1 MTQHESVA
9 QREGA
14 SEQDSVASEQDSVAS
29 EQDSVVE
36 RPEVSAPEPWSFP
49 EAQRSVLANGL
60 GVVSYD
66 IPGQYVI
73 SVCLAVPMPLERE
86 PREHEGIATI
96 MARTLDEGT
105 ARHTAEEFAELL
117 ERRGIALGAG
127 AGESGLTVDVDV
139 PKRNLRE
146 ALDLLSQAV
155 REAAFPANEVSR
167 HVKIRLAEIDHERAL
182 PAQRAAIE
190 FISTY
195 FDAEER
201 ASRPTAGTKET
212 ISAITPPDL
221 VAFHAANVMA
231 SGATI
236 VVAGDLSE
244 LDVVSEVDRALGS
257 WRGASAEVVEP
268 REAARA
274 TDAER
279 MVFLDRPGA
288 VQTEFYV
295 GCPGPDRRVEGGWA
309 AYPVL
314 GFVIGGSPNSRVDA
328 VLREDKG
335 FTYGIRSGF
344 RPRRRGGLF
353 LTSGSVRADS
363 TVEALGLLLDILDTA
378 REGFTQEEAQA
389 GVDFIGKTAPGRYA
403 TADTVAEE
411 AAALSLEGLTTEFT
425 TATLRALADIDAGAL
440 ATAYDRYVTGGWTVI
455 VVGDASLYAEGVRG
469 LGRGEVT
476 VLPA

>member
-1 MTQHESVA
+1 MTHQESVA
-9 QREGA
+9 KREGA
-14 SEQDSVASEQDSVAS
+14 TV
-29 EQDSVVE
+29 QDSVVE
-36 RPEVSAPEPWSFP
+36 RPEVRAPEPWSFP

-73 SVCLAVPMPLERE
+73 SVCLAVPMPLEVE
-86 PREHEGIATI
+86 PREREGVATI

-117 ERRGIALGAG
+117 ERKGIALGAS
-127 AGESGLTVDVDV
+127 ASESGLIVDVDV
-139 PKRNLRE
+139 PKRNLTE

-155 REAAFPANEVSR
+155 REAAFPSNEVSR
-167 HVKIRLAEIDHERAL
+167 HVKIRLAEIDQERAL
-182 PAQRAAIE
+182 PGHRAALE

-195 FDAEER
+195 FDPDER
-201 ASRPTAGTKET
+201 ASRPTAGAKET
-212 ISAITPPDL
+212 ISAITPQDL
-221 VAFHAANVMA
+221 VAFHSANVVP

-236 VVAGDLSE
+236 VLAGDLSD
-244 LDVVSEVDRALGS
+244 LDVVSEVERALGP
-257 WRGASAEVVEP
+257 WRRASADVVEP

-274 TDAER
+274 IDAER
-279 MVFLDRPGA
+279 IVFLDRPGS

-314 GFVIGGSPNSRVDA
+314 GFVVGGSPNARVDA

-344 RPRRRGGLF
+344 RPRRCGGMF

-363 TVEALGLLLDILDTA
+363 TVEALGLLLDILDKA
-378 REGFTQEEAQA
+378 RDGFTKEETQA

-403 TADTVAEE
+403 TADTVADE

-425 TATLRALADIDAGAL
+425 TANLRALADVDAEVL
-440 ATAYDRYVTGGWTVI
+440 ATAYGRYVTGEWTVI